1 MNSLD
6 SIFSYA
12 KKLDA
17 EFVRVLSQHNFTG
30 SLIQNPISKVITE
43 CLFFGF
49 VILFWYELIYWSGIY
64 LGLWEYHAKEIF
76 KEVPVHCAHVYVRL
90 NVVQKTDVEK
100 ARLYYDLKRG
110 SPYNILNWKKLNEKG
125 NEIFG
130 LNQFIKYHFE
140 FSPEDFENN
149 PDPEL
154 GSTIEHLREKILT
167 TFLRSSIQAKF
178 YPDVKEVSPENVL
191 IFNNKVQE
199 VKQESDKMYL
209 SKIHIETGNVIDSII
224 LI

>member
-1 MNSLD
+1 ML
-6 SIFSYA
+6 
-12 KKLDA
+12 KKFLRR
-17 EFVRVLSQHNFTG
+17 FLFIVLMFMCG
-30 SLIQNPISKVITE
+30 WML
-43 CLFFGF
+43 
-49 VILFWYELIYWSGIY
+49 Y
-64 LGLWEYHAKEIF
+64 
-76 KEVPVHCAHVYVRL
+76 
-90 NVVQKTDVEK
+90 KTDVEK

-130 LNQFIKYHFE
+130 LNQFVKYHFE

-167 TFLRSSIQAKF
+167 LSSVLQYRQNSTQMLRKF
-178 YPDVKEVSPENVL
+178 HQKMFWFST
-191 IFNNKVQE
+191 IRFK
-199 VKQESDKMYL
+199 KWSKRTTKMYL

-224 LI
+224 LIWFLNES